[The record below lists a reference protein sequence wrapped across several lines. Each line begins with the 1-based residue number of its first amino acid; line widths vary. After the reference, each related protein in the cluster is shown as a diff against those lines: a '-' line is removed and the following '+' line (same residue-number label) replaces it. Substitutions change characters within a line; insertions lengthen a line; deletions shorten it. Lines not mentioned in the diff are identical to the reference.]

1 MIKQFNKKNYV
12 NLLDKLDLSYDEMV
26 KKLESMTY
34 VSAPKYDKKTC
45 TNEEYEVEEVLRMPF
60 FNVSFLNYVKKNHT
74 FPTQAEFISQ
84 YWSDNKEKLSSFTYN
99 R

>member
-45 TNEEYEVEEVLRMPF
+45 TNEEY
-60 FNVSFLNYVKKNHT
+60 
-74 FPTQAEFISQ
+74 
-84 YWSDNKEKLSSFTYN
+84 
-99 R
+99 